1 MSHIAEPVQVNNSPS
16 IQAVV
21 DQDAKTAAV
30 TAREDRLLAT
40 RQRNT
45 LLTIIAALCEYS
57 VLRRYNTEI
66 HRIVGRNRS
75 CNPRISSR
83 FFMATLDIILNTVR
97 EAFPELEEQIKK
109 IHS

>member
-21 DQDAKTAAV
+21 DQDAKKAAV

-66 HRIVGRNRS
+66 HRIVGRIDPVILEFRVG
-75 CNPRISSR
+75 SSWQLL
-83 FFMATLDIILNTVR
+83 TL
-97 EAFPELEEQIKK
+97 
-109 IHS
+109 S